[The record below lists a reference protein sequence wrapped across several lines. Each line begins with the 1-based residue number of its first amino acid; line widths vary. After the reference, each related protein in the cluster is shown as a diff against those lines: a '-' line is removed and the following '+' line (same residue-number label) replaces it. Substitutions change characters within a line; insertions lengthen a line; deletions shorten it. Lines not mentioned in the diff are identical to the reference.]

1 MAKATSKSPTA
12 RALGLCAVAGM
23 RSMTAPALLS
33 REASRGALAGIRE
46 TPFAPL
52 ASPRTARILAVLAIG
67 EAIGD
72 KFWAAPDRISA
83 PGLLGRVLSGAL
95 VGAALFASEGR
106 RGAAGGALGT
116 LSAVAAAYRSYHLR
130 VGARQRLGATNA
142 ALGLVEDAVALCAGL
157 AALRLL

>member
-1 MAKATSKSPTA
+1 MVRTAPKNPTA
-12 RALGLCAVAGM
+12 RALGLGAVAGI

-33 REASRGALAGIRE
+33 REASRGALAGIGG

-52 ASPRTARILAVLAIG
+52 ASPRTARILAVLAVG

-72 KFWAAPDRISA
+72 KFWAAPDRISV
-83 PGLLGRVLSGAL
+83 PGLLGRILSGAL
-95 VGAALFASEGR
+95 VGAALFASEGK

-116 LSAVAAAYRSYHLR
+116 VSAVVAAYRSYHLR
-130 VGARQRLGATNA
+130 VGARERLGAPNA
-142 ALGLVEDAVALCAGL
+142 ALGLAEDAVALSLGL